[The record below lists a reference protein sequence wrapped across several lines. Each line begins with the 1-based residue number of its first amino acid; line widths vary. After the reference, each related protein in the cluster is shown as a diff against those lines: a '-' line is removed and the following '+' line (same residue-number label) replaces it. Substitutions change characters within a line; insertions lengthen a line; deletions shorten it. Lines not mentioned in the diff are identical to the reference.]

1 MDGEYDPN
9 ATYDVGNSTYDV
21 ERNSSYTEKQQD
33 EQLRIM
39 EEAQARILHQLSIS
53 QKENSRLQNEIEHLQ
68 DEVQRI
74 VWKISR
80 KFLIFFFLEKVNRYP
95 QSDFFF

>member
-9 ATYDVGNSTYDV
+9 ATYDVD
-21 ERNSSYTEKQQD
+21 RNSSQTSYSEKQQD

-53 QKENSRLQNEIEHLQ
+53 QKENSRLQNEIEHLTQ
-68 DEVQRI
+68 EVQRKL
-74 VWKISR
+74 V
-80 KFLIFFFLEKVNRYP
+80 LN
-95 QSDFFF
+95 

>member
-9 ATYDVGNSTYDV
+9 ATYDVD
-21 ERNSSYTEKQQD
+21 RNSSQTSYSEKQQD

-53 QKENSRLQNEIEHLQ
+53 QKENSRLQNEIEHLTQ
-68 DEVQRI
+68 EVQRKLVFKNFI
-74 VWKISR
+74 
-80 KFLIFFFLEKVNRYP
+80 IFKN
-95 QSDFFF
+95 

>member
-9 ATYDVGNSTYDV
+9 ATYDVGDPNTTYDV

-74 VWKISR
+74 VWKMYRESNQPR
-80 KFLIFFFLEKVNRYP
+80 SAEHL
-95 QSDFFF
+95 QSNSYIL